1 VYDGAIPS
9 GNSVMAYNLLHLSI
23 LVDKNEWRQ
32 RSLNMITSLGHAI
45 IRYPTS
51 FGNWACLL
59 QEIIAG
65 TIELAVVG
73 QNATSIFSELLKEYI
88 PLWVFISSS
97 EPDPAFP
104 LLADKPARE
113 TPAIYLCRNYT
124 CHHPVFSVKE
134 LISLINSAHGG

>member
-1 VYDGAIPS
+1 
-9 GNSVMAYNLLHLSI
+9 MAYNLLHLSI
-23 LVDKNEWRQ
+23 LFDKTEWRQ
-32 RSLNMITSLGHAI
+32 RSLNMITLLGHAVV
-45 IRYPTS
+45 RYPTS

-65 TIELAVVG
+65 TNEIAIVG
-73 QNATSIFSELLKEYI
+73 KNAFNIFSELLKEYI
-88 PLWVFISSS
+88 PLRVFMSSA

-134 LISLINSAHGG
+134 LISLINSAPGG